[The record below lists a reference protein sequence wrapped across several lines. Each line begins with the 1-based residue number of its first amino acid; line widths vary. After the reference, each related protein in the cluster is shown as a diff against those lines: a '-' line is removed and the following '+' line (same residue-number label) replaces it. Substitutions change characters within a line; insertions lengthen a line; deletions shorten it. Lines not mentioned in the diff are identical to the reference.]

1 MGDISIFDLKAAQDR
16 VKTPYF
22 IETGTLYGD
31 GVEFAYKQGFEEIHS
46 IEIEPFLAQQAKE
59 KFKAFPNIHIHE
71 GNSFEV
77 LEQILPEIKGNITFW
92 LPIGAIALLIGN
104 LIVELDQ
111 KPIESIKSEE

>member
-59 KFKAFPNIHIHE
+59 KFKACRR
-71 GNSFEV
+71 SFIFYV
-77 LEQILPEIKGNITFW
+77 RIILSRF
-92 LPIGAIALLIGN
+92 
-104 LIVELDQ
+104 
-111 KPIESIKSEE
+111 

>member
-46 IEIEPFLAQQAKE
+46 IEIEPFLAQQANE

-77 LEQILPEIKGNITFW
+77 LEQILPEIKGNIHF
-92 LPIGAIALLIGN
+92 G
-104 LIVELDQ
+104 
-111 KPIESIKSEE
+111 